1 MPTRRQGNGPL
12 PDVCVIHHSQPCMGS
27 HSCFGLAPCLERSQP
42 ATTFCF
48 LIITPAVHVELVS
61 SGWLGS
67 KPQGRVGFPLAE
79 VMAGGLV
86 EQREH
91 KLQYADSG
99 RWAQQTAQRQW
110 DRLHWGIGFQR
121 GG

>member
-1 MPTRRQGNGPL
+1 
-12 PDVCVIHHSQPCMGS
+12 MGS
-27 HSCFGLAPCLERSQP
+27 HSCFGLAPCLELSQP
-42 ATTFCF
+42 VAAHVS
-48 LIITPAVHVELVS
+48 TPAVHVELVS

-79 VMAGGLV
+79 VIAGGLV

-110 DRLHWGIGFQR
+110 DRLHWGVGFQR